1 MPRSDAVRQQALE
14 RDGRRCQIT
23 GVGGPEWQGVVD
35 VAHWKALGHGGS
47 DELDVLENVLTLS
60 SVIHRT
66 YLHPGVSV
74 PTVRIVHWDPSDLAN
89 GLQVEG
95 REGAEDEWRPYPKME
110 LWYYRRQ
117 LVDHVK
123 ENLGNM
129 RSIQT
134 LTGYHAMTIFELRLV
149 WQDIDPTAASF
160 DQLVSGM
167 GWDPQAAHDLADKH
181 LWLLDHKCAWPEGL
195 TLNQLT
201 EIIDREAP
209 MTLFD
214 EETESMQAFLIAA
227 AEKSFSDLKGAMIAK
242 GLRKANPF
250 YYVVLPASVVVRKA
264 FRIKRIESIGMVDH
278 PETDTTVITAEEA
291 IQIIQS
297 RDEQGLKKAIRD
309 GDICADIN
317 DPVVFRIGKA
327 VMNITSVKNSLR
339 LKDEGKTRIHVIQWP
354 VTAADL
360 LASVP
365 EAYGGLPMITEDDS
379 DQMFDDKT
387 EGKAS
392 VKEDNDD

>member
-1 MPRSDAVRQQALE
+1 MSRSEQVRQQALE

-23 GVGGPEWQGVVD
+23 GAGGPEWQGVVD
-35 VAHWKALGHGGS
+35 VAHWKSLGFGGS
-47 DELDVLENVLTLS
+47 DELDDLKNVITLS

-201 EIIDREAP
+201 EIIDRDAP

-214 EETESMQAFLIAA
+214 DETETMQAFLIAA
-227 AEKSFSDLKGAMIAK
+227 AEKSFSDLRAAMIAK
-242 GLRKANPF
+242 GLRIAQPF
-250 YYVVLPASVVVRKA
+250 YYFVMPAWQLVGGIDALVGY
-264 FRIKRIESIGMVDH
+264 IESPVIG
-278 PETDTTVITAEEA
+278 TIK
-291 IQIIQS
+291 IIQS
-297 RDEQGLKKAIRD
+297 RDEEGMKAAIRA
-309 GDICADIN
+309 GDICADIEN
-317 DPVVFRIGKA
+317 PVVFRIGKA
-327 VMNITSVKNSLR
+327 VMNLTSVKNSLR
-339 LKDEGKTRIHVIQWP
+339 LKDEDKTRINVIQWP
-354 VTAADL
+354 IPFDENDL
-360 LASVP
+360 
-365 EAYGGLPMITEDDS
+365 T
-379 DQMFDDKT
+379 F
-387 EGKAS
+387 
-392 VKEDNDD
+392 